1 MSSLPP
7 AAQAERHSPSAVS
20 ERRSWVA
27 AAAGCNATAAP
38 ADLDLPPSRLQRS
51 CRRTH
56 DGAGGHGDVG
66 VHGVAEPGRRL
77 HAPVLKGH
85 RLLRALA
92 GLGSILLYAR
102 TRKLSRRAPENGI
115 VDFPV
120 LVQAASV
127 PVSPVVR
134 NSSWKAAVPAAEHMI
149 GAGTELLVRRDALLL
164 ALPAA
169 GQSFL
174 RDRLDTR
181 LFPLN

>member
-1 MSSLPP
+1 M
-7 AAQAERHSPSAVS
+7 
-20 ERRSWVA
+20 
-27 AAAGCNATAAP
+27 
-38 ADLDLPPSRLQRS
+38 
-51 CRRTH
+51 
-56 DGAGGHGDVG
+56 
-66 VHGVAEPGRRL
+66 
-77 HAPVLKGH
+77 
-85 RLLRALA
+85 
-92 GLGSILLYAR
+92 
-102 TRKLSRRAPENGI
+102 
-115 VDFPV
+115 DFPV

-181 LFPLN
+181 LFPLNSRHWPGATRAIGDAWRAGFG

>member
-1 MSSLPP
+1 M
-7 AAQAERHSPSAVS
+7 
-20 ERRSWVA
+20 
-27 AAAGCNATAAP
+27 
-38 ADLDLPPSRLQRS
+38 
-51 CRRTH
+51 
-56 DGAGGHGDVG
+56 
-66 VHGVAEPGRRL
+66 
-77 HAPVLKGH
+77 
-85 RLLRALA
+85 
-92 GLGSILLYAR
+92 
-102 TRKLSRRAPENGI
+102 
-115 VDFPV
+115 DFPV

-149 GAGTELLVRRDALLL
+149 AGTELLVRRDALLL

>member
-1 MSSLPP
+1 M
-7 AAQAERHSPSAVS
+7 
-20 ERRSWVA
+20 
-27 AAAGCNATAAP
+27 
-38 ADLDLPPSRLQRS
+38 
-51 CRRTH
+51 
-56 DGAGGHGDVG
+56 
-66 VHGVAEPGRRL
+66 
-77 HAPVLKGH
+77 
-85 RLLRALA
+85 
-92 GLGSILLYAR
+92 
-102 TRKLSRRAPENGI
+102 
-115 VDFPV
+115 DFPV

-169 GQSFL
+169 GQSCL